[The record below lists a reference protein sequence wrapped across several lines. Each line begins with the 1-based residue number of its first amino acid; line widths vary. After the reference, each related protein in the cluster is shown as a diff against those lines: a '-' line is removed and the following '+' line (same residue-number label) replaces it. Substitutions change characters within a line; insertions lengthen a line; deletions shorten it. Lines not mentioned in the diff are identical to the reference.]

1 MGTTITRAKGTVRFA
16 FRESNAKLEKSKN
29 VQSLIILNFAYGKT
43 RFRYS
48 TGYKSCFDD
57 WDFKKQRVKNKAS
70 ITNKDEVN
78 DFLSG
83 LEKFINKKYSELTK
97 DQGKVSTD
105 VLKYHLDVY
114 TKKIKPNEEFNINL
128 SFFEVIQKFIDFK
141 DGQISDVTL
150 RSYKQTKKRL
160 QEYEKHYSTRLM
172 FQAIDMN
179 FYNKFNTFME
189 ESNYSLNTIGKH
201 INTLRT
207 FLNYALTEGYSTNQ
221 KFKSNDFKVK
231 KEITTEIYLTD
242 DEIKQLLDKDL
253 SIYPELQHARDVFL
267 MGCYTGQRISDY
279 NGLKKEDIVSIDGIR
294 FFKIKQKKNR
304 KYGREVLC
312 PITKEMVQI
321 MERYEGNPPPKIYE
335 QDLNEN
341 IKQVGQMLEWDEKI
355 KCEKTKGGNLE
366 TDFIPKYDLI
376 KSHTARRSFCT
387 NKYKAG
393 MSVFDIMLFSGHT
406 TEKEFYKY
414 IRIKNQERATHIVK
428 SGFFNI

>member
-1 MGTTITRAKGTVRFA
+1 MTAISRSKGTARFA
-16 FRESNAKLEKSKN
+16 FRESNAKLQNSK
-29 VQSLIILNFAYGKT
+29 QKPSLIILNFAYGNT

-48 TGYKSCFDD
+48 TGYKSCYAD

-83 LEKFINKKYSELTK
+83 LEKFINSKYSELTK
-97 DQGKVSTD
+97 EQGDVSKD

-114 TKKIKPNEEFNINL
+114 TKKIKPNEEFNKNL
-128 SFFEVIQKFIDFK
+128 SFFEAIQKFIDLK

-150 RSYKQTKKRL
+150 RSYKQTQKRL
-160 QEYEKHYSTRLM
+160 KEYERYYNTRLI
-172 FQAIDMN
+172 FQAIDMS
-179 FYNKFNTFME
+179 FYNKFTKFME
-189 ESNYSLNTIGKH
+189 VNNYSLNTIGKH
-201 INTLRT
+201 IKTLKT
-207 FLNYALTEGYSTNQ
+207 FLNYAVSEGYSTNQ
-221 KFKSNDFKVK
+221 KYKSNDFKVK

-242 DEIKQLLDKDL
+242 QEIKQMFEKDL
-253 SIYPELQHARDVFL
+253 SKYPELEHARDVFL

-279 NGLKKEDIVSIDGIR
+279 NGLKEDDIVKIDGVQ
-294 FFKIKQKKNR
+294 FFEIKQKKNR
-304 KYGREVLC
+304 KYGRVVHC
-312 PITKEMVQI
+312 PITKEMKTI
-321 MERYEGNPPPKIYE
+321 MKSRYNGKPPKKIHE

-341 IKQVGQMLEWDEKI
+341 IKQVGQMLEWNDLI
-355 KCEKTKGGNLE
+355 KCEYTKGGIHHSKM
-366 TDFIPKYDLI
+366 IPKYDLI

-414 IRIKNQERATHIVK
+414 IRIKEQERASHIVK